1 MSVSIQSFFP
11 SITKKKYNIPR
22 EKEAL
27 ELSIL
32 QEDLLAK
39 EELKTLAKKKKT
51 LQ

>member
-11 SITKKKYNIPR
+11 SITKKKYDATW

-27 ELSIL
+27 EPSML

-51 LQ
+51 L